1 MKTRKRMLAL
11 ILTGAMMLAAAGCGN
26 GPAESGESRTVQ
38 ESAGSGAGENTGTGE
53 ASGSGEET
61 PAEKITI
68 SVLIGEHASFPVT
81 QFEDSRFLQYIEE
94 KTGVRLELQPVPD
107 AGNAYKDRINT
118 LLATGD
124 LPDVIWTSSNDA
136 SVNEVASKG
145 AFLAYTDYLDVAPNI
160 KKIIEENP
168 DVRRSYLAGDGKLYI
183 MPRITPNVMS
193 EIFMIREDIMEKEQL
208 EEPETF
214 DDLYEMLKTLHERY
228 PDAVTF
234 INRNGGTHLVNRLAY
249 TWGCGY
255 ETATNG
261 FYLDRESN
269 SYKYGPLDANFKAMV
284 EWLKK
289 LYDEG
294 ILDKEYALRSTAQWE
309 EAYNNENAIF
319 SIDYIDRVRS
329 INDLYIQNGSEAR
342 VAAMK
347 MPEGPTGRSGIL
359 AKSAAMANS
368 GIVINSKVENPE
380 AVVKFVDWIYSEE
393 GRYTTAYGIEGETYE
408 IDPQDGRPYYTE
420 QMKTTDNPEGR
431 DMVKDFGWV
440 YYMDKYEFVSGY
452 LKPAPGSAEGA
463 DNRWVFSREKAEE
476 NGEVI
481 PADPVLNYTEE
492 QAAIIRTKGVAVTD
506 HFAANIDKFIM
517 GTRPMSE
524 WETFVQEL
532 ESYGVAELEKVYNDA
547 YKDFLSK

>member
-1 MKTRKRMLAL
+1 MKRKRLTALLLA
-11 ILTGAMMLAAAGCGN
+11 GVMALATAGCGSKPEEKTQDSETRTNQTSSEAEGN
-26 GPAESGESRTVQ
+26 G
-38 ESAGSGAGENTGTGE
+38 
-53 ASGSGEET
+53 
-61 PAEKITI
+61 AEKPTESVTI

-107 AGNAYKDRINT
+107 AGDAYKDRINT
-118 LLATGD
+118 ALATGD

-136 SVNEVASKG
+136 AVNEAAAKG

-160 KKIIEENP
+160 KQIIEENP
-168 DVRRSYLAGDGKLYI
+168 DIRRSYLAEDGKLYI

-214 DDLYEMLKTLHERY
+214 EDLYQILKTLHEKY
-228 PDAVTF
+228 PEAVTF
-234 INRNGGTHLVNRLAY
+234 INRNGGIHLVNRLAY
-249 TWGCGY
+249 SWGCGY

-261 FYLDRESN
+261 FYLDRDSN
-269 SYKYGPLDANFKAMV
+269 TYKYGPLDENFKAMV

-309 EAYNNENAIF
+309 EAYNNEEAIF
-319 SIDYIDRVRS
+319 SIDYIDRVKS
-329 INDLYIQNGSEAR
+329 INDFYIQNGSDAR

-347 MPEGPTGRSGIL
+347 MPKGPTGRSGIL

-408 IDPQDGRPYYTE
+408 IDSADGRPYYTE
-420 QMKTTDNPEGR
+420 QMKTTDNPEGK
-431 DMVKDFGWV
+431 DMVKDFGWI

-452 LKPAPGSAEGA
+452 LKPAPGSAQET
-463 DNRWVFSREKAEE
+463 DNRWVFSREKVEGNKEA
-476 NGEVI
+476 I
-481 PADPVLNYTEE
+481 PADPVLSYTEE
-492 QAAIIRTKGVAVTD
+492 QAEIIRTKGVAVTD

-524 WETFVQEL
+524 WEMFVEEL
-532 ESYGVAELEKVYNDA
+532 QGYGVADLEKVYNDA
-547 YKDFLSK
+547 YQDFLSK